1 MNMKK
6 RWLLVILALLILTL
20 VSASVRAAGLNK
32 SKDKEGEELAAAPV
46 ESSSKYD
53 TSALEA
59 WCGEPKGT
67 VRMTAGWYS
76 ALDTIETEDGELWE
90 LNTEDIP
97 EYALLLIW
105 FDDMGTP
112 EIEDDQ
118 IIKVWQ
124 EIYS

>member
-1 MNMKK
+1 MKK
-6 RWLLVILALLILTL
+6 RWLLVILALLVLTL

-32 SKDKEGEELAAAPV
+32 SKDEEGEEIAAVPV
-46 ESSSKYD
+46 ESASKYD
-53 TSALEA
+53 TSYLEA

-67 VRMTAGWYS
+67 VRMLAGWYT
-76 ALDTIETEDGELWE
+76 DKTHIYTEDGEIWE
-90 LNTEDIP
+90 MNTEGIN
-97 EYALLLIW
+97 EYELLLIW

-124 EIYS
+124 EIYD